1 MHLYDTFNSTLIWY
15 PETMWLF
22 CRFFAQWKKHHPHDK
37 DFFIHWGTLYL
48 SVCSQCMKTRQ
59 LPWAHTVGC
68 CYLNCNNSQSSFPFS
83 YLVYFVFD
91 ITNKM
96 TSWLVIVKVTARTYI
111 IWSLPGNN
119 IFAHKDIFYLLQ
131 IEFLSSPVIIPR
143 TVWIANKDHLFW
155 LSWLR
160 NAIWFEIQI

>member
-1 MHLYDTFNSTLIWY
+1 MKKKTIHKIKISLFVEGHFTWVYVANVWRLGNF
-15 PETMWLF
+15 PE
-22 CRFFAQWKKHHPHDK
+22 
-37 DFFIHWGTLYL
+37 
-48 SVCSQCMKTRQ
+48 
-59 LPWAHTVGC
+59 HTVGY
-68 CYLNCNNSQSSFPFS
+68 CYLNCNNSQSSSPIS
-83 YLVYFVFD
+83 YLVYFYFD

-96 TSWLVIVKVTARTYI
+96 TSSLVIVKVTARTLI

-131 IEFLSSPVIIPR
+131 IEFLSSQVIIPCP
-143 TVWIANKDHLFW
+143 VWIANKDHLFW